1 MVLYLKY
8 FKGSTGKLLNLS
20 GELWVTKLKY
30 KNQKLLKNIA
40 AMNQLRKIWKSILF
54 EEVSK
59 KASRSKPD
67 N

>member
-8 FKGSTGKLLNLS
+8 FKGSTGKLLNFS

-30 KNQKLLKNIA
+30 KNQKLLDIA
-40 AMNQLRKIWKSILF
+40 AMNQLRKIRKSILF

>member
-20 GELWVTKLKY
+20 GELWVIKLKY
-30 KNQKLLKNIA
+30 KNQKLLDIA
-40 AMNQLRKIWKSILF
+40 AMNQLRKIRESVLF
-54 EEVSK
+54 EEASK

>member
-20 GELWVTKLKY
+20 GELWVIKLKY
-30 KNQKLLKNIA
+30 KNQKLLDIA
-40 AMNQLRKIWKSILF
+40 AMNQLKKIRKSILF